1 MNRAA
6 FADLSLH
13 EKNAYLTALVA
24 DYQAANQLPMEPLSH
39 DAMGRLRRFYA
50 RRAWGDLKLQPDAIG
65 GLQAALAGLAD
76 AIKNDDFERVLRS
89 ELMVE
94 PTVRTPPDD
103 DRQLDFFVPTIYDA
117 PIKDDLNLMDV
128 APFSLSKAPRKEE
141 LRFVLNDTVITV
153 RGGADEGIAT
163 AFDYDIF
170 LAMVSWLNEAMKQ
183 YRIGERKGM
192 RPHLPPKTF
201 RPAGSEI
208 LKFCRRES
216 GGRQYKALEAALDR
230 LQATRIKIVNL
241 SGGKRRETDAFSL
254 IGKYRVVSRTDSQH
268 IELVDIE
275 IPDWVYE
282 GVVHPEKN
290 PSILTLHPDYFLIA
304 KPLARFLYRL
314 ARKAAGASEAFYTVS
329 DLHQRSGSKLAA
341 GDFLKQVRSIVQSAE
356 ADPLPD
362 YDFRLIPGK
371 RGPILHITHRQF
383 QPALPSPNA
392 A

>member
-39 DAMGRLRRFYA
+39 EAMGRLRRFYA

-89 ELMVE
+89 EMTVE

-183 YRIGERKGM
+183 YRIGERKGQ
-192 RPHLPPKTF
+192 RPHLPPKAF
-201 RPAGSEI
+201 RPAASEI

-230 LQATRIKIVNL
+230 LQATRIKIINL

-314 ARKAAGASEAFYTVS
+314 ARKAAGVSEAFYTVA
-329 DLHQRSGSKLAA
+329 DLHQRSGSKLAG